1 MRIKVVVACLILY
14 FVPISLR
21 AASWDCD
28 LSGMMWSSQFPKSN
42 MEQLRKCAMEL
53 REENEKLKSDIDIIH
68 MQISRM
74 DMEIDAL
81 RRKKAP
87 TPRSE

>member
-1 MRIKVVVACLILY
+1 
-14 FVPISLR
+14 
-21 AASWDCD
+21 
-28 LSGMMWSSQFPKSN
+28 
-42 MEQLRKCAMEL
+42 MEL